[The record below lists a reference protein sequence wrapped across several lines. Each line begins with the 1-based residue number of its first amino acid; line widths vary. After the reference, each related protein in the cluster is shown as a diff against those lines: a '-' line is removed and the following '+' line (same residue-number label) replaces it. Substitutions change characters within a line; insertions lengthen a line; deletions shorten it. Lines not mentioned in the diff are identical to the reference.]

1 MTPNVRI
8 SEIGLYLRCPR
19 LVYFESL
26 ELMPVKNDARQI
38 LLRSLMLS
46 ISQKNDLEG
55 HLREIASRLEE
66 ELPVIYEIGP
76 DDVSSACRE
85 LEEEIAGIARNLA
98 GNLDLLLPCEADVD
112 LHSEKLGLSGRL
124 DRLAADGVPS
134 IIRNGKAPTEGVWK
148 RDRLILAG
156 YSLLLAEMKSRHIDR
171 GLVEYP
177 RQGLVRSVEI
187 HSVDRARVLRIR
199 DRIKMIKDGQLPD
212 RPENAPCQ
220 SCSATERCQTRQ
232 SLASK
237 FF

>member
-26 ELMPVKNDARQI
+26 GGMPAKNDARKI

-46 ISQKNDLEG
+46 ISQKDDLEG
-55 HLREIASRLEE
+55 HLRKIASRLEE
-66 ELPVIYEIGP
+66 ELPVIYEI
-76 DDVSSACRE
+76 DQEDVSSACRE
-85 LEEEIAGIARNLA
+85 LEEEIAGIAQNLA
-98 GNLDLLLPCEADVD
+98 GNLDLLLPYEAEVD

-124 DRLAADGVPS
+124 DRLAVDGVPS
-134 IIRNGKAPTEGVWK
+134 IIRTGNAPTQGVWK
-148 RDRLILAG
+148 RDRIILAG
-156 YSLLLAEMKSRHIDR
+156 YAMLLSEIKSEHINC

-187 HSVDRARVLRIR
+187 HSVDRARMLRIR
-199 DRIKMIKDGQLPD
+199 DRIRMIKEGQLPD
-212 RPENAPCQ
+212 RLESAPCK

>member
-26 ELMPVKNDARQI
+26 GLMPVKNDARQI

-46 ISQKNDLEG
+46 ISQKDDLEG

-66 ELPVIYEIGP
+66 ELPAIYEI
-76 DDVSSACRE
+76 DQEDVGSACRE
-85 LEEEIAGIARNLA
+85 LEEDITGIARNLA
-98 GNLDLLLPCEADVD
+98 GNLDLLLPYEAEVD

-124 DRLAADGVPS
+124 DRLAADSVPS
-134 IIRNGKAPTEGVWK
+134 IIRTGKAPTDGVWK

-187 HSVDRARVLRIR
+187 HSVDRARVLRLR

-212 RPENAPCQ
+212 RPESAPCQ
-220 SCSATERCQTRQ
+220 SCSATERCRTRQ